1 MKKTKKERSPRPKK
15 EKKTKL
21 SPKAVIKDSAYAIRL
36 IAGTS
41 PALFV
46 TRLLSQ
52 IMYTVISFIVGTYS
66 LRYIIN
72 SFEDGLTFKTVA
84 LTALVMVAVPSL
96 LSLIIQPLTDYVTN
110 IAFIKVEKKV
120 LLGLFRKSASV
131 ELACYE
137 NPEFYDKY
145 VKASADIVWRMWN
158 ITWNV
163 TSFFAVIIG
172 MCLYGSLLFT
182 MDPVFIIFAVLPLFG
197 AFLKRKWNELWH
209 KHSTEDREW
218 HRRAQYAQ
226 RIFYS
231 SDYAKEMRLTNA
243 RELLLQ
249 RYDTASDERVNIVKR
264 YGLKEMFLEVAQ
276 HGVQSIITNPLAIAY
291 AIFRTI
297 VSGTLGVGDC
307 AVVIN
312 SVSQLTSTFTQ
323 ITDRYYSIHE
333 NALFF
338 EDFKSFM
345 EYEPKMKDKENA
357 VDPSRGTLKTTNLS
371 FKYDGSEEY
380 VLKNIN
386 IKVGKNEKIALV
398 GHNGAGKSTLIK
410 LLLRLYDP
418 SEGSVTLDGVDAKDI
433 RLGKYRD
440 MFSVVFQDF
449 KTIALPVA
457 ENVLMRPRE
466 DGDEERV
473 IDALKKSGAYERV
486 MELPNGIETMLTKEF
501 DENGAVLSV
510 GQSQKIAI
518 AHAFV
523 KNSPFIILDE
533 PSSALD
539 PVAESEM
546 YNNMMQAGEGKG
558 MIFISHRLS
567 SAVGADRIYM
577 LEKGEVIESGTHAEL
592 IALGGKYADMFK
604 KQAQNYLDI
613 ENGEGG
619 EDNE

>member
-1 MKKTKKERSPRPKK
+1 MKKTKKERSPKPKK

-21 SPKAVIKDSAYAIRL
+21 SVKAVIKDSAYAIKL

-84 LTALVMVAVPSL
+84 LTALTLVAVPSL

-110 IAFIKVEKKV
+110 ISFIKVEKKV
-120 LLGLFRKSASV
+120 LLELFRKSASV

-145 VKASADIVWRMWN
+145 VKASTDIVWRMWN

-243 RELLLQ
+243 KELLLQ
-249 RYDTASDERVNIVKR
+249 RYDKASDERVNIVKR

-291 AIFRTI
+291 AIFRTV

-357 VDPSRGTLKTTNLS
+357 LDPSRGTLKATNLS

-380 VLKNIN
+380 VLKNVN
-386 IKVGKNEKIALV
+386 IEVGKNEKIALV

-433 RLGKYRD
+433 RLDKYRD

-466 DGDEERV
+466 DGDEEKIV
-473 IDALKKSGAYERV
+473 DALKKSGAYERV
-486 MELPNGIETMLTKEF
+486 MELPNGIESMLTKEF

-523 KNSPFIILDE
+523 KDSPFIILDE

-546 YNNMMQAGEGKG
+546 YNNMMRAGEGKG

-604 KQAQNYLDI
+604 KQAQNYLDM

-619 EDNE
+619 EANE

>member
-1 MKKTKKERSPRPKK
+1 MKKTKKERSPKPKK

-21 SPKAVIKDSAYAIRL
+21 SVKAVIKDSAYAIRL

-84 LTALVMVAVPSL
+84 LTALTLVAVPSL

-110 IAFIKVEKKV
+110 ISFIKVEKKV

-145 VKASADIVWRMWN
+145 VKASTDIVWRMWN

-243 RELLLQ
+243 KELLLQ
-249 RYDTASDERVNIVKR
+249 RYDKASDERVNIVKR

-291 AIFRTI
+291 AIFRTV

-357 VDPSRGTLKTTNLS
+357 LDPSRGTLKATNLS

-380 VLKNIN
+380 VLKNVN
-386 IKVGKNEKIALV
+386 IEVGKNEKIALV

-418 SEGSVTLDGVDAKDI
+418 SEGSITLDGVDAKDI
-433 RLGKYRD
+433 RLDKYRD

-473 IDALKKSGAYERV
+473 VDALKKSGAYERV
-486 MELPNGIETMLTKEF
+486 MELPNGIESMLTKEF

-523 KNSPFIILDE
+523 KDSPFIILDE

-546 YNNMMQAGEGKG
+546 YNNMMRAGEGKG

-619 EDNE
+619 EANE

>member
-1 MKKTKKERSPRPKK
+1 MKKTKKERSPKPKK

-21 SPKAVIKDSAYAIRL
+21 SAKAVIKDSAYAIKL

-84 LTALVMVAVPSL
+84 LTALTLVAVPSL

-110 IAFIKVEKKV
+110 ISFIKVEKKV

-145 VKASADIVWRMWN
+145 VKASTDIVWRMWN

-243 RELLLQ
+243 KELLLQ
-249 RYDTASDERVNIVKR
+249 RYDKASDERVNIVKR

-291 AIFRTI
+291 AIFRTV

-357 VDPSRGTLKTTNLS
+357 LDPSRGTLKATNLS

-380 VLKNIN
+380 VLKNVN
-386 IKVGKNEKIALV
+386 IEVGKNEKIALV

-418 SEGSVTLDGVDAKDI
+418 SEGSITLDGVDAKDI
-433 RLGKYRD
+433 RLDKYRD

-466 DGDEERV
+466 DGDEEKIV
-473 IDALKKSGAYERV
+473 DALKKSGAYERV
-486 MELPNGIETMLTKEF
+486 MELPNGIEAMLTKEF

-523 KNSPFIILDE
+523 KDSPFIILDE

-546 YNNMMQAGEGKG
+546 YNNMMRAGEGKG

-619 EDNE
+619 EANE

>member
-1 MKKTKKERSPRPKK
+1 MKKTKKERSPKPKK

-21 SPKAVIKDSAYAIRL
+21 SVKAVIKDSAYAIKL

-84 LTALVMVAVPSL
+84 LTALTLVAVPSL

-110 IAFIKVEKKV
+110 ISFIKVEKKV

-145 VKASADIVWRMWN
+145 VKASTDIVWRMWN

-243 RELLLQ
+243 KELLLQ
-249 RYDTASDERVNIVKR
+249 RYDKASDERVNIVKR
-264 YGLKEMFLEVAQ
+264 NGLKEMFLEVAQ

-291 AIFRTI
+291 AIFRTV

-357 VDPSRGTLKTTNLS
+357 LDPSRGTLKATNLS

-380 VLKNIN
+380 VLKNVN
-386 IKVGKNEKIALV
+386 IEVGKNEKIALV

-433 RLGKYRD
+433 RLDKYRD

-473 IDALKKSGAYERV
+473 VDALKKSGAYERV
-486 MELPNGIETMLTKEF
+486 MELPNGIESMLTKEF

-523 KNSPFIILDE
+523 KDSPFIILDE

-546 YNNMMQAGEGKG
+546 YNNMMRAGEGKG

-619 EDNE
+619 EANE

>member
-1 MKKTKKERSPRPKK
+1 MKKTKKERSPKPKK

-21 SPKAVIKDSAYAIRL
+21 SAKAVIKDSAYAIKL

-84 LTALVMVAVPSL
+84 LTALTLVAVPSL

-110 IAFIKVEKKV
+110 ISFIKVEKKV

-145 VKASADIVWRMWN
+145 VKASTDIVWRMWN

-243 RELLLQ
+243 KELLLQ
-249 RYDTASDERVNIVKR
+249 RYDKASDERVNIVKR

-291 AIFRTI
+291 AIFRTV

-357 VDPSRGTLKTTNLS
+357 LDPSRGTLKATNLS

-380 VLKNIN
+380 VLKNVN
-386 IKVGKNEKIALV
+386 IEVGKNEKIALV

-433 RLGKYRD
+433 RLDKYRD

-466 DGDEERV
+466 DGDEERIV
-473 IDALKKSGAYERV
+473 DALKKSGAYERV
-486 MELPNGIETMLTKEF
+486 MELPNGIEAMLTKEF

-523 KNSPFIILDE
+523 KDSPFIILDE

-546 YNNMMQAGEGKG
+546 YNNMMRAGEGKG

-619 EDNE
+619 EANE

>member
-1 MKKTKKERSPRPKK
+1 MKKTKKERSPKPKK

-21 SPKAVIKDSAYAIRL
+21 SAKAVIKDSAYAIRL

-84 LTALVMVAVPSL
+84 LTALVLVAVPSL

-110 IAFIKVEKKV
+110 ISFIKVEKKV

-145 VKASADIVWRMWN
+145 VKASTDIVWRMWN

-243 RELLLQ
+243 KELLLQ
-249 RYDTASDERVNIVKR
+249 RYDKASDERVNIVKR

-291 AIFRTI
+291 AIFRTV

-357 VDPSRGTLKTTNLS
+357 LDPSRGTLKATNLS

-380 VLKNIN
+380 VLKNVN
-386 IKVGKNEKIALV
+386 IEVGKNEKIALV

-433 RLGKYRD
+433 RLDKYRD

-466 DGDEERV
+466 DGDEEKIV
-473 IDALKKSGAYERV
+473 DALKKSGAYERV
-486 MELPNGIETMLTKEF
+486 MELPNGIEAMLTKEF

-523 KNSPFIILDE
+523 KDSPFIILDE

-546 YNNMMQAGEGKG
+546 YNNMMRAGEGKG

-604 KQAQNYLDI
+604 KQAQNYLDM

-619 EDNE
+619 EANE